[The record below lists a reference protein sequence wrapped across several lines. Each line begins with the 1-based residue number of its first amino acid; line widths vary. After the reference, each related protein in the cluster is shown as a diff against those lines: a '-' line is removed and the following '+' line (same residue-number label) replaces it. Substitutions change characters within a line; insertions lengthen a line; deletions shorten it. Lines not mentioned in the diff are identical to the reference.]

1 MNIYSKAKA
10 LLASVMGA
18 GLRTA
23 PMEAEPLM
31 NLQGR
36 AKGAKGQ
43 LRARRHKPSGAA
55 AQKRAATKRR
65 NKAKH

>member
-1 MNIYSKAKA
+1 
-10 LLASVMGA
+10 MGA